1 MGGGEGVLDV
11 LGDAPAS
18 RHRGRVLPGPV
29 PHRLDL
35 VPARHRRLHHSLRS
49 PGLLRRDPGAVLHVL
64 RQLSPQPGC
73 IRRAEVDLEVRS
85 VKTDLGVLD
94 ILGGAVEVVD
104 EERSGDGGHND
115 QGTRMA

>member
-1 MGGGEGVLDV
+1 MFLGMRPRADTLD
-11 LGDAPAS
+11 AFCRAQS
-18 RHRGRVLPGPV
+18 RTAWTWSRP
-29 PHRLDL
+29 D
-35 VPARHRRLHHSLRS
+35 HRRLHNSVRS
-49 PGLLRRDPGAVLHVL
+49 AGLLRRDTGAVVHVL

-85 VKTDLGVLD
+85 VETDLGVLD

-104 EERSGDGGHND
+104 KERSGDGGHVD